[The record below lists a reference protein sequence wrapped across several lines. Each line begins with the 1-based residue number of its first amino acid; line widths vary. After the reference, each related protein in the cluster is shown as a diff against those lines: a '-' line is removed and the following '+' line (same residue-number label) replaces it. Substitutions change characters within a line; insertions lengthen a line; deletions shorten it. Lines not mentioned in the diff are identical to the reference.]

1 MYKAKSQFRVIMNDF
16 CQTAYTEGSEVT
28 LAKANELLYKLK
40 SWFNGL
46 PGSLSPKQI
55 ALPGQLQLQ

>member
-1 MYKAKSQFRVIMNDF
+1 MNDF